1 MTNDD
6 IINDLPSV
14 NVGELVGI
22 LTDAFVSLIRS
33 GEPFASMPSVMLWGQ
48 PGVGKS
54 QAVRQ
59 VAERVEKETG
69 RKARIAD
76 IRLLLFNPI
85 DLRGIPSAD
94 AKKEFAVWLKPEIF
108 RMDSGDDYFNILML
122 DEITSA
128 LPSVQAAAYQLTLER
143 AIGEHK
149 LPDNC
154 VVIAAGNRITDKSV
168 AYKMPKAL
176 SNRMMHFEVRSDFE
190 AWKRWALSAK
200 IDSRVIGFVSFRHDL
215 LNTFDTN
222 DDAIAFATPRTWE
235 MVSNILK
242 RCDVRSG
249 KGEAASAYPLISG
262 LVGNK
267 VALEFVAFLDD
278 SANIPDVEDIFD
290 GKQAVVPSKVS
301 SLYALCSAMVDKAS
315 KCTHDMRRI
324 DNSLAYAEKL
334 PRDFAIMLIID
345 YKSLEAG
352 FDRKLMKSSSF
363 MNLLN
368 KNSAVLNGLKRK

>member
-1 MTNDD
+1 MIQDD
-6 IINDLPSV
+6 IVSDLPSV

-22 LTDAFVSLIRS
+22 LTDAFASLIRS

-59 VAERVEKETG
+59 VADRVGEETG
-69 RKARIAD
+69 RKVGIAD
-76 IRLLLFNPI
+76 IRLLLFSPI

-108 RMDSGDDYFNILML
+108 KMDEGDDCFNILLL

-143 AIGEHK
+143 AVGEHK

-176 SNRMMHFEVRSDFE
+176 ANRMMHFEVRSDFM
-190 AWKRWALSAK
+190 AWKSWASSVG
-200 IDSRVIGFVSFRHDL
+200 IDNRVIGFLSYRRDL
-215 LNTFDTN
+215 LNTFDAN
-222 DDAIAFATPRTWE
+222 DDAISFATPRTWE

-242 RCDVRSG
+242 RCDESST
-249 KGEAASAYPLISG
+249 KGMSASAYSMIGG

-267 VALEFVAFLDD
+267 VALEFMAFLED
-278 SANIPDVEDIFD
+278 SANLPDIEDIFD
-290 GKQAVVPSKVS
+290 GKATAVPSKVS

-315 KCTHDMRRI
+315 KCTDDMRRI

-334 PRDFAIMLIID
+334 PRDFAIMLITD
-345 YKSLEAG
+345 YQALESG
-352 FDRKLMKSSSF
+352 FDMKLMKSASF

-368 KNSAVLNGLKRK
+368 RNSAVLNGLKRK